1 MVPHPITLILDTGPL
16 SHFAQT
22 GHIKV
27 IEELQKLGLNPKMPR
42 EVVLELKADSHV
54 NAPALQSSVI
64 KEMSL
69 NTEAEKRSLDIR
81 HKHLRDQETLADF
94 LRPPTQGNA
103 KNAGEAAC
111 IAYAET
117 STEQYTP
124 WLYIDDWRGR
134 DLAWRRG
141 LVCLTTLDLLACL
154 ARLGVLTLD
163 EAEAIVDDLHR
174 GAPGRHGYSLPVSSG
189 IEFSQMYQLSNQL
202 PPPTATAY
210 CEGCLTVHD
219 IEECAPANRTHF
231 LCHLVA
237 GWTPPSPG
245 ADNAQGPGSPM
256 GYEV

>member
-22 GHIKV
+22 GHIKG
-27 IEELQKLGLNPKMPR
+27 IEELQELGLNPMPR
-42 EVVLELKADSHV
+42 VVVLELEADSHV
-54 NAPALQSSVI
+54 NAPTLESSI
-64 KEMSL
+64 IHKMSL
-69 NTEAEKRSLDIR
+69 NTEAERRSLDIR

-94 LRPPTQGNA
+94 LRPPTQENA

-124 WLYIDDWRGR
+124 CLYIDDWRGR
-134 DLAWRRG
+134 ELAWRRG
-141 LVCLTTLDLLACL
+141 LVCLSTLDLLACL
-154 ARLGVLTLD
+154 VRLGVLTLV
-163 EAEAIVDDLHR
+163 EAENIVDDLLQ
-174 GAPGRHGYSLPVSSG
+174 GAPGRQGYSLPVSSG
-189 IEFSQMYQLSNQL
+189 TEFSQMYQLSNQL

-231 LCHLVA
+231 LCHLVE
-237 GWTPPSPG
+237 GWTPPAPG
-245 ADNAQGPGSPM
+245 VDSSQSPGSPM